1 MKQKVK
7 IAPSILS
14 ADFATLGKEVERID
28 TAGSDMIHI
37 DVMDGSFVPNITIGS
52 SVISKTR
59 RGVRKV
65 LSDMIDRARGMSILI
80 LLEVFI
86 TSVGFKY

>member
-1 MKQKVK
+1 
-7 IAPSILS
+7 
-14 ADFATLGKEVERID
+14 
-28 TAGSDMIHI
+28 
-37 DVMDGSFVPNITIGS
+37 S